1 MCQPEL
7 EGEEKLRE
15 IPVIIVTSNF
25 CQGNSPA
32 FQNPIEEGT
41 RHLLSPPKTI
51 KLENPWQ
58 MRNEPPFGFVNK

>member
-1 MCQPEL
+1 MCLPEV
-7 EGEEKLRE
+7 EPEETPRE

-25 CQGNSPA
+25 CHEEPPA
-32 FQNPIEEGT
+32 IQDPIEEVGT

-58 MRNEPPFGFVNK
+58 MKKET